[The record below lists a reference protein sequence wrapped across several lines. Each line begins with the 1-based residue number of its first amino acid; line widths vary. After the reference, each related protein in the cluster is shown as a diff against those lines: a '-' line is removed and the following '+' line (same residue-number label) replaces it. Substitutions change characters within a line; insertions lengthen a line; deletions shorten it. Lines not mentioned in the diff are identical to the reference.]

1 MHWALSPCKLK
12 PCFLETV
19 QPQLAVISVGR
30 GNRYGHPSP
39 IVLWRLKRGGADV
52 RRTDRDG
59 TVVIEAQPDGTWD
72 VHTAAEGY

>member
-1 MHWALSPCKLK
+1 
-12 PCFLETV
+12 
-19 QPQLAVISVGR
+19 LAVISVGQR
-30 GNRYGHPSP
+30 NRFGHPAP
-39 IVLWRLKRGGADV
+39 VVLWRLNREGADV